1 MRYIEHVEAK
11 FVKSDCRLLAF
22 KAFSELKLLFSI
34 ESSHELLS
42 FVFHL
47 LYFCE
52 WHVRSSQDLPTPMR
66 GYRPPM

>member
-34 ESSHELLS
+34 ESSHELLK
-42 FVFHL
+42 
-47 LYFCE
+47 E
-52 WHVRSSQDLPTPMR
+52 RER
-66 GYRPPM
+66 EREREKERKRERER